1 MPLTGMY
8 QMRTLT
14 HPLAASAPSP
24 GIDLAPM
31 LDFVVNLLIF
41 FLVTAVFVRQPGIAL
56 QRPTTDSTDTTG
68 VAKSIVID
76 DNGVISID
84 NKAIDLH
91 AVRAHIEQY
100 RAASFAGSGV
110 VIVADEHAPT
120 GVLVAVA
127 DQVYLGGIGNITFS
141 TSTVSP
147 GGIE

>member
-1 MPLTGMY
+1 
-8 QMRTLT
+8 MRTLT
-14 HPLAASAPSP
+14 HPLAASAHSP

-41 FLVTAVFVRQPGIAL
+41 FLVTAVFLRQPGITL
-56 QRPTTDSTDTTG
+56 QRPNGDTDAPR
-68 VAKSIVID
+68 VAKSVAID

-84 NKAIDLH
+84 NKAVDLY

-100 RAASFAGSGV
+100 RAASSEASGV

-127 DQVYLGGIGNITFS
+127 DQVSLGGVDDITFS
-141 TSTVSP
+141 TSEASP

>member
-1 MPLTGMY
+1 
-8 QMRTLT
+8 MRTLT
-14 HPLAASAPSP
+14 HPLAASAHSP

-41 FLVTAVFVRQPGIAL
+41 FLVTAVFLRQPGITL
-56 QRPTTDSTDTTG
+56 QRPNGDTDTPS

-84 NKAIDLH
+84 NKAVDLY

-100 RAASFAGSGV
+100 RAASSEASGV

-127 DQVYLGGIGNITFS
+127 DQVSLGGIGDITFS
-141 TSTVSP
+141 TSEASP

>member
-1 MPLTGMY
+1 
-8 QMRTLT
+8 MRTLT
-14 HPLAASAPSP
+14 HPLTASVSSP

-41 FLVTAVFVRQPGIAL
+41 FLVSAVFVREAGITL
-56 QRPTTDSTDTTG
+56 QRPHGDTDTPS

-76 DNGVISID
+76 ANGVISID
-84 NKAIDLH
+84 NKAVDLY

-100 RAASFAGSGV
+100 RAASSEASGV

-127 DQVYLGGIGNITFS
+127 DQVSLGGIGDITFS
-141 TSTVSP
+141 TSEASP